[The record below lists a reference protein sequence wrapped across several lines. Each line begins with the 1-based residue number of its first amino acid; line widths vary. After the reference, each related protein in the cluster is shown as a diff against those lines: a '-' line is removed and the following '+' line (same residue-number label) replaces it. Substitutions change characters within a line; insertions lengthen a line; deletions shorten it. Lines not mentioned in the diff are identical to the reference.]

1 MLHSHEDVVVEVCLT
16 MKSDMEEKR
25 NGLRTD
31 SCSKGNACPVNN
43 VKVGPE
49 EA

>member
-1 MLHSHEDVVVEVCLT
+1 MEVCLK
-16 MKSDMEEKR
+16 MKSDMEEER

-31 SCSKGNACPVNN
+31 SWGKGNAHLVNN
-43 VKVGPE
+43 VEVGPE